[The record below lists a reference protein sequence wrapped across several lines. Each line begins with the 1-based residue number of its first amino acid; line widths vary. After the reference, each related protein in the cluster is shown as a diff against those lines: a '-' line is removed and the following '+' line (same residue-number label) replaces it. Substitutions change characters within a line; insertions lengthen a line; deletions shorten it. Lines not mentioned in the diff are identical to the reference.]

1 MLRKKKSVG
10 FDLFLNVA
18 QSLNQDSNCVKW
30 TSFQEIQIA
39 HNQGKRDLPKF
50 PGLSAVFFTLLVDG
64 DNIGYFTRQRH
75 LTSIEGADERREVAN
90 STAHPSARAV
100 KESGP
105 WDLCEFSFIR
115 R

>member
-1 MLRKKKSVG
+1 MLRNKKSVG

-39 HNQGKRDLPKF
+39 HNQGKRDLPKV
-50 PGLSAVFFTLLVDG
+50 PRLSAVFFTLLVDG